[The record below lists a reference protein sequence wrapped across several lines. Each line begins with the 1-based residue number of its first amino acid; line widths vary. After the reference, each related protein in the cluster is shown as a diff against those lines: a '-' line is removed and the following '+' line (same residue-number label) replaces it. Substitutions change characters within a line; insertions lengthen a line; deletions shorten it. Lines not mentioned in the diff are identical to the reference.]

1 MQSWKSIAEPI
12 VRMMQDSKQ
21 EYRAESQYAGRPCA
35 SCRSYTNAQSTYSI
49 TAFPNRFNAIKTA
62 VVRYYGQCERV
73 PVFCRESAKIAV
85 KTAERG
91 KNKNRSAVN
100 IVFNV
105 FQDVSETS
113 AMKTENIA
121 KNRTAEEFKEA
132 V

>member
-1 MQSWKSIAEPI
+1 MVNASAFRFSAEIRQKLQSKL
-12 VRMMQDSKQ
+12 R
-21 EYRAESQYAGRPCA
+21 RAE
-35 SCRSYTNAQSTYSI
+35 
-49 TAFPNRFNAIKTA
+49 
-62 VVRYYGQCERV
+62 
-73 PVFCRESAKIAV
+73 
-85 KTAERG
+85 
-91 KNKNRSAVN
+91 KNKNSSAVN